1 MPLPCFCSEVLTA
14 VNTVLYVLAGYDD
27 KTETYLSGMQKKL
40 YDQGFSGRHTK
51 NIPMHISLGCF
62 PCEKENEL
70 KTLLHSKAQEIS
82 ASEVGFSHIGLFPG
96 GEVLFAAPDANKEL
110 LALKEIFCGDT
121 DLTPHTT
128 LLIDDPDSILKA
140 LPAVMEDFSPFRGKI
155 TSLHLYEFF
164 PARHILT
171 VPLKDV

>member
-1 MPLPCFCSEVLTA
+1 MPLPCFCSEVL
-14 VNTVLYVLAGYDD
+14 
-27 KTETYLSGMQKKL
+27 
-40 YDQGFSGRHTK
+40 
-51 NIPMHISLGCF
+51 
-62 PCEKENEL
+62 
-70 KTLLHSKAQEIS
+70 
-82 ASEVGFSHIGLFPG
+82 
-96 GEVLFAAPDANKEL
+96 FAAPDASKEL

-128 LLIDDPDSILKA
+128 LLIDNPDSILKA

-164 PARHILT
+164 PARYILT